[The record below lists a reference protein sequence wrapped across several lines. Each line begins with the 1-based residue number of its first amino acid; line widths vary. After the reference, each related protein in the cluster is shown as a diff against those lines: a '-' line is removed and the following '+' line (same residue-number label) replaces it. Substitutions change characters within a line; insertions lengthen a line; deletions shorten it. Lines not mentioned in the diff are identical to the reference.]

1 MGETL
6 LWMSGIVRLDNILIY
21 EYMGIGAIFLA
32 ACILFF
38 AEKSR
43 KYTYLKIIIFVPI
56 FGATVFTLFIVY
68 MGYAY
73 TDEELEAIIIGYT
86 CLLGGGCG
94 Y

>member
-1 MGETL
+1 
-6 LWMSGIVRLDNILIY
+6 
-21 EYMGIGAIFLA
+21 MGIGAIFLA

-38 AEKSR
+38 AKKPER
-43 KYTYLKIIIFVPI
+43 YTLLKVMIFAPI
-56 FGATVFTLFIVY
+56 FGFISLIFFIVY

-73 TDEELEAIIIGYT
+73 TDEELEAIIAGYT